1 MPGRKKQQKKGSA
14 WISDRELKKMT
25 AGAALPPV
33 EGPAIDYGDKL
44 DPRLFYQWGEHATP
58 PIWDDRAV
66 YQDRDLSK
74 TIKEWQSKVRVEFK
88 PFGITSNVKGST
100 NFSFK
105 VGEANARGGI
115 LYFLP
120 PKHDE
125 SLMCELVPRAWIPH
139 TSELGQTLQSF
150 WQQQI
155 SDAPRPQD
163 ESDFGD
169 RKPFWD
175 RYLTENSAA
184 QCFPTQPDHEECDT
198 RQDKPIDKKGRETD
212 RGSQS
217 WTNQYLQNPNQFMKT
232 HFDRKA
238 GGAGGKQHD
247 DEPPKEISLFEET
260 PMIDNSLKP
269 ALHLSIRMAQVGDLP
284 QITDIYNHYVKN
296 SVCTME
302 MEQDPISITDM
313 RSRLESARSGH
324 LPFLVAC
331 SPVGY
336 GGRKRHPDRFPRE
349 TVLGFAYADE
359 YAGPRTAF
367 RFSVEVALFV
377 LSGRKWARKGTS
389 KCLMDKLLGLL
400 DQFYIQRGGY
410 QLDEDLGLGTQRLVS
425 RIFLNYLN
433 SEEGNTKEWMK
444 AYLESWGFEEQ
455 TTIKKVGYKLGQ
467 VVNVTLFHRE
477 TGLVIVPTNPPLP
490 PPKT

>member
-1 MPGRKKQQKKGSA
+1 MPGGKRQQKKASP

-25 AGAALPPV
+25 AGAAPPPV
-33 EGPAIDYGDKL
+33 EGPAIDYGDEV
-44 DPRLFYQWGEHATP
+44 DPQLFCQWGEHATP
-58 PIWDDRAV
+58 PIWDDRPV

-74 TIKEWQSKVRVEFK
+74 TIKEWQSKVPVESK

-105 VGEANARGGI
+105 VGQTNAPGGL

-139 TSELGQTLQSF
+139 NFESGQSLQSF

-155 SDAPRPQD
+155 SGAPQPQE

-175 RYLTENSAA
+175 RYLTVNSAV
-184 QCFPTQPDHEECDT
+184 QCFPAQPDYEECDT
-198 RQDKPIDKKGRETD
+198 RRDRQIDKKGREMD
-212 RGSQS
+212 RGSQG
-217 WTNQYLQNPNQFMKT
+217 WTNRYLQDPDQFMKT
-232 HFDRKA
+232 RFDRKA
-238 GGAGGKQHD
+238 GSAEGKQRD
-247 DEPPKEISLFEET
+247 DEPPKASLFEET
-260 PMIDNSLKP
+260 PMIENSLKP

-302 MEQDPISITDM
+302 MEQDLISITDM
-313 RSRLESARSGH
+313 RNRLESARSGH

-336 GGRKRHPDRFPRE
+336 GGKKRHPDRFPCE

-367 RFSVEVALFV
+367 RFSVEVALFA
-377 LSGRKWARKGTS
+377 LPGRKWARKGTS

-433 SEEGNTKEWMK
+433 SEEDNTKEWMK
-444 AYLESWGFEEQ
+444 PYLESWGFEEQ

-467 VVNVTLFHRE
+467 VVDVTLFHRE
-477 TGLVIVPTNPPLP
+477 TGLVIVPSNPPIP